1 VAECV
6 SAAQG
11 RGEGNGPSS
20 IVPVS
25 QPQPKPPSEDES
37 EEFVAATLKVD
48 PQGLS
53 GKHRKDDEKK
63 EEQPF

>member
-1 VAECV
+1 M
-6 SAAQG
+6 
-11 RGEGNGPSS
+11 
-20 IVPVS
+20 VPVS

-37 EEFVAATLKVD
+37 EEFVAAALKVD

-53 GKHRKDDEKK
+53 GKRRKDDEKK